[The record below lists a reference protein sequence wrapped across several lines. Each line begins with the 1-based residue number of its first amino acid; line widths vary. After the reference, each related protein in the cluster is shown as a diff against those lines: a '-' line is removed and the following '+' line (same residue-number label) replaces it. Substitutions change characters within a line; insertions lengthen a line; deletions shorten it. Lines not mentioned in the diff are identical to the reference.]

1 MLLVQVAER
10 KLRVGF
16 ARIEQLRKRSAP
28 QSEEAARWPQASGR
42 PSRLFF
48 SDRENANSASMK
60 TRGVPASPEPVEAS
74 DSPCGAATGPGADPW
89 PAQAL
94 YEELYCAKAS
104 WRTRS
109 GSGGSCWLRKSASNR
124 CRPIRCG

>member
-1 MLLVQVAER
+1 MARTQEAAGIVCQIRECWPGEIEGRPSSGFCCEDRMRLVQVAER

-28 QSEEAARWPQASGR
+28 QSEEAARWPQTSGR

-60 TRGVPASPEPVEAS
+60 TRGVPASTEPVEAS

-94 YEELYCAKAS
+94 
-104 WRTRS
+104 
-109 GSGGSCWLRKSASNR
+109 
-124 CRPIRCG
+124 